1 MVEGVNLVEGVKI
14 SRCQVCMPVSDLV
27 LLCRPMGGSLTS
39 QRNLKCWDEA
49 LEAAKKHKNI
59 YLEARVC
66 KAMGGV
72 AKQLG

>member
-1 MVEGVNLVEGVKI
+1 
-14 SRCQVCMPVSDLV
+14 
-27 LLCRPMGGSLTS
+27 MGGSLTS